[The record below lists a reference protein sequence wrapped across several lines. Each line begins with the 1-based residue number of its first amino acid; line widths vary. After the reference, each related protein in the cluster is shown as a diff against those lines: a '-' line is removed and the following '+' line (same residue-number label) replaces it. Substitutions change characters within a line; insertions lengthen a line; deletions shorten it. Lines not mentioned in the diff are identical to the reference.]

1 MRMLVPP
8 STAPGLLNMTGVVEL
23 GRDGTWTVV
32 EVPEEKVGPALQ
44 AGAVKAAA
52 AGVVEITLR
61 VDVDDAEALI
71 AAGKRSTAR
80 DGPTDWEP
88 GQPSPAADDPGNI
101 IDGPA
106 QAVVDLLMEGLVRC
120 FQPLSHDPDPLVDKV
135 DGIADISWAEKRWT
149 PAGASFLDAIIAALR
164 AEHPTAVKACFGVEE
179 WDNGYFFTGHPA
191 VELADG
197 SSAHFE
203 GEEPGT
209 SLDGGLTGELTA
221 TYGPVGERG
230 QLILTLATGDVD
242 VEAEGGLF

>member
-1 MRMLVPP
+1 
-8 STAPGLLNMTGVVEL
+8 
-23 GRDGTWTVV
+23 
-32 EVPEEKVGPALQ
+32 
-44 AGAVKAAA
+44 
-52 AGVVEITLR
+52 VVEITLR

-88 GQPSPAADDPGNI
+88 AQPSPAADDPGNI

-120 FQPLSHDPDPLVDKV
+120 FQPLSHDPDPLVDRSTASPTSP
-135 DGIADISWAEKRWT
+135 GRRS
-149 PAGASFLDAIIAALR
+149 AGPRPGPLPRRHHRRPLGRAPHRRQGVLR
-164 AEHPTAVKACFGVEE
+164 GRGVGQRLLLHRPPRRRAGRRFER
-179 WDNGYFFTGHPA
+179 A
-191 VELADG
+191 
-197 SSAHFE
+197 FE

-221 TYGPVGERG
+221 TYDPVGERG